1 MTGFLMI
8 PEGIH
13 SWTSPFTRR
22 EEFDFQ
28 NLSQICP
35 QGGGWEKGGGGG
47 CFKKGVSLIFILTL
61 SNGYIFLSVWCADD
75 CFVYLYHFYQYSL

>member
-1 MTGFLMI
+1 MTFKTY
-8 PEGIH
+8 P
-13 SWTSPFTRR
+13 R
-22 EEFDFQ
+22 FDPRWVIFFH
-28 NLSQICP
+28 NKGGVGKIGE
-35 QGGGWEKGGGGG
+35 GGGS

>member
-1 MTGFLMI
+1 MTFKTY
-8 PEGIH
+8 P
-13 SWTSPFTRR
+13 R
-22 EEFDFQ
+22 FDPRWVIFFH
-28 NLSQICP
+28 NK
-35 QGGGWEKGGGGG
+35 GGVGKIGGGGG